1 MHLVLVVLVVVLVLQ
16 SKGLYC
22 LHLTTKSP
30 GKSRHFR
37 LQVCRP
43 PPPAPPAPPPPPPPL
58 LTPPFCGES
67 CLKVNQK
74 TKYFCY
80 PLPLFDI
87 I

>member
-43 PPPAPPAPPPPPPPL
+43 PPPPPL

-67 CLKVNQK
+67 CLKVKKK

>member
-43 PPPAPPAPPPPPPPL
+43 SPPPPSSPL
-58 LTPPFCGES
+58 LFVV
-67 CLKVNQK
+67 KVASK
-74 TKYFCY
+74 LTKKQNIFVT
-80 PLPLFDI
+80 LFPYLI
-87 I
+87 LFENM

>member
-43 PPPAPPAPPPPPPPL
+43 FPPPPL